1 MNVFEVILGTVNVFP
16 LKTDFR
22 HALRPFKAVFIV
34 YTRAC
39 TCLHSLVLPHH
50 SNDAIKLKFIR
61 LYISIVGS
69 LPKF

>member
-22 HALRPFKAVFIV
+22 YALGPFKTGFIV

-39 TCLHSLVLPHH
+39 TCLQSLVLPHH
-50 SNDAIKLKFIR
+50 SNDAIKSKFIR
-61 LYISIVGS
+61 LFIQGHR
-69 LPKF
+69 K